1 LNVLMKVGIDYVE
14 YHGIAFELGT
24 GIIEW
29 PIW

>member
-1 LNVLMKVGIDYVE
+1 MKMGIDYVE

-29 PIW
+29 HQSGR